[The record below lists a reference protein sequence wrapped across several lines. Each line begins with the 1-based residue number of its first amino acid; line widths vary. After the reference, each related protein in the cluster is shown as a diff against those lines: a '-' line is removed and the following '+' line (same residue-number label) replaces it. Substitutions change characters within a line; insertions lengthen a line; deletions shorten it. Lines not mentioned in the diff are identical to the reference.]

1 MTYKNYLKNKNLS
14 DRTIRNYIQQ
24 SNAFLKY
31 ANGRDVTKTLFRNYI
46 KQYENKH
53 SPLSTRTVYNCVVQ
67 FLKFN
72 KKKWVRDLEN
82 FKLPKIIEFPRRIL
96 NIEFINKVLEERYN
110 DPKDF
115 YQKRLVLII
124 KLLLTTGLRADE
136 ITNCNKT
143 NIFENKLMIKGKG
156 KKTRV
161 VFLTAEVIE
170 LINSWKYKYF
180 LVSKKGKRITTK
192 QLRSILTEF
201 GKQIDISLSP
211 HMFRRTFCTELI
223 KKGCNLKVVQ
233 KLMGHSNIAITS
245 RYIHLSEDEMF
256 SEYSKVF

>member
-14 DRTIRNYIQQ
+14 DRTVENYIQQ
-24 SNAFLKY
+24 ANAFLKF
-31 ANGRDVTKTLFRNYI
+31 ANGRDITKTLFRNYI
-46 KQYENKH
+46 KQYEKRH
-53 SPLSTRTVYNCVVQ
+53 SPLSTRTIYNCVIQ

-72 KKKWVRDLEN
+72 KKKWVRDLDN
-82 FKLPKIIEFPRRIL
+82 FKLPKITEFPRSIL
-96 NIEFINKVLEERYN
+96 NINLIDENLKKYYYDKKN
-110 DPKDF
+110 F
-115 YQKRLVLII
+115 YQQRMVLII

-136 ITNCNKT
+136 ISNCNKN

-161 VFLTAEVIE
+161 VFLNNEVMD
-170 LINSWKYKYF
+170 LIKSWKYKYF
-180 LVSKKGKRITTK
+180 LVNRRGKRISTK
-192 QLRSILTEF
+192 QLRVILNEF
-201 GKQIDISLSP
+201 GKKINVNLSP

-245 RYIHLSEDEMF
+245 RYIHMSEEEMF